1 MSSYW
6 LGFLC
11 ISIHFVVFHW
21 FRLISSYF
29 CRCPRSCFAFFYIS
43 SGFFVFPSIL
53 SYFRRLLYISLY
65 SNRFHSISTDFV
77 WFLLILLISSY
88 LVWFLC
94 ISIDFLMFPSISSY
108 LFVFPFDFFP
118 TFLVRFWGRPR
129 SNHHV
134 LRRLAC
140 SLHKIRR
147 VSRCFSFVFEAALA
161 QTIMFYG
168 DRKMFPFGK
177 SFSRGINSVGK
188 LCQIWKSLSRG
199 FNLVGKSSQ
208 LEKPLLEG

>member
-1 MSSYW
+1 MSSYC
-6 LGFLC
+6 LRFLC
-11 ISIHFVVFHW
+11 ISKHFIVFHW

-53 SYFRRLLYISLY
+53 SYFCRLLYISLY

-77 WFLLILLISSY
+77 RFLLILLISSY

-118 TFLVRFWGRPR
+118 TFVIRFWSRPR
-129 SNHHV
+129 SNHSV
-134 LRRLAC
+134 LRRVAC

-147 VSRCFSFVFEAALA
+147 VSRCFSFVLEAALA
-161 QTIMFYG
+161 QTIVFY
-168 DRKMFPFGK
+168 DVWRAACIKYVAFPDVFHSFLRPPSLKPSCFTATGK
-177 SFSRGINSVGK
+177 CFH
-188 LCQIWKSLSRG
+188 
-199 FNLVGKSSQ
+199 
-208 LEKPLLEG
+208 LENPFLEG